1 MLPEIICLAQD
12 QAAGKAWADAL
23 DRDRS
28 AGLIP
33 HWIGAVVVSVLP
45 DGSAQLTYVKR
56 RDWLRMKAQHA
67 VEMN

>member
-1 MLPEIICLAQD
+1 MRAAWVWCLKYLPE
-12 QAAGKAWADAL
+12 
-23 DRDRS
+23 DRTNRY
-28 AGLIP
+28 LVVT
-33 HWIGAVVVSVLP
+33 VVVSVLP